1 MRESKIFDTST
12 IKGIEQAERY
22 KARLENKYE
31 RVIVTPIGLTRVR
44 IEGKEAERLSCNQCQ
59 MLSINGVACH
69 ETGCPNSRKRYIDG
83 EWVSV
88 RSCFECGCEV
98 LGDAE
103 CCADEN

>member
-44 IEGKEAERLSCNQCQ
+44 VEGS
-59 MLSINGVACH
+59 
-69 ETGCPNSRKRYIDG
+69 
-83 EWVSV
+83 
-88 RSCFECGCEV
+88 
-98 LGDAE
+98 
-103 CCADEN
+103 